1 MEGDLTVHICD
12 PSYSGGRDRRISVQ
26 SQHKQKLARS
36 YIKKKKKKPGILAQT
51 CNSSYLENRGQMIKV
66 QGQPTQK
73 PKILKEKN

>member
-36 YIKKKKKKPGILAQT
+36 YIKKKKKARHIGTDLQFQLLGKQR
-51 CNSSYLENRGQMIKV
+51 SDD
-66 QGQPTQK
+66 QGSRPAHA
-73 PKILKEKN
+73 EA